1 MRRIGRSPAHLLLA
15 KPHSMISLAHI
26 SDIHLSP
33 LPEVALTDLF
43 GKRIT
48 GYLNWKLKRHGELN
62 TETLIRLVAH
72 MREQNADFT
81 AVTGDLTNLAL
92 PEEVRRAGTWLET
105 LGTSDK
111 IAVCPGNHDAY
122 VPGALEMARETWG
135 PYLEGETLEGSPFPF
150 VRRIG
155 EVAVISCSSAVP
167 TAPFF
172 AIGRFDE
179 KQAARLERMLTILGD
194 AGYFRTVL
202 IHHPPN
208 AELQHPSF
216 GLKGHR
222 LFRQVVAKCGA
233 EMILHGH
240 THRSSIH
247 HIPGRDRE
255 VPVIGVAAASAAQ
268 GGTLD
273 DPARYNLFRIEK
285 TDKGWSCMMR
295 EYGFQRIGTDIVMRM
310 QMRIY

>member
-1 MRRIGRSPAHLLLA
+1 
-15 KPHSMISLAHI
+15 MITLAHI
-26 SDIHLSP
+26 SDVHLSP
-33 LPEVALTDLF
+33 MPDIALRDLF
-43 GKRIT
+43 GKRLT
-48 GYLNWKLKRHGELN
+48 GFLNWKIKRHGELN
-62 TETLIRLVAH
+62 SETLASLVAH
-72 MREQNADFT
+72 MQAQNADFT

-92 PEEVRRAGTWLET
+92 DTEVARAGKWLQA
-105 LGTSDK
+105 LGSPDR

-122 VPGALEMARETWG
+122 VPGALEAAQKDWG
-135 PYLEGETLEGSPFPF
+135 DYLKGETLDGAAFPF
-150 VRRIG
+150 VRRVG
-155 EVAVISCSSAVP
+155 ELAIISCSSAVP
-167 TAPFF
+167 TRPFL

-179 KQAARLERMLTILGD
+179 KQADRLGRMLKAMGD

-216 GLKGHR
+216 GLKGHK
-222 LFRQVVAKCGA
+222 LFRQIIAEHGA
-233 EMILHGH
+233 ELVLHGH

-247 HIPGRDRE
+247 SIPGKNHE

-285 TDKGWSCMMR
+285 SGEGWTCTMR
-295 EYGFQRIGTDIVMRM
+295 EYGFQRLGSDIVMRL

>member
-1 MRRIGRSPAHLLLA
+1 
-15 KPHSMISLAHI
+15 MITLAHI

-33 LPEVALTDLF
+33 MPDIALRDLF
-43 GKRIT
+43 GKRLT
-48 GYLNWKLKRHGELN
+48 GFLNWKIKRHGELN
-62 TETLIRLVAH
+62 SETLASLVAH
-72 MREQNADFT
+72 MQAQNADFT

-92 PEEVRRAGTWLET
+92 ESEIVRAGKWLEA
-105 LGTSDK
+105 LGSPDR

-122 VPGALEMARETWG
+122 VPGALEAAQKDWG
-135 PYLEGETLEGSPFPF
+135 GYLKGETLDGAAFPF
-150 VRRIG
+150 VRRVG
-155 EVAVISCSSAVP
+155 ELAVISCSSAVP
-167 TAPFF
+167 TRPFL
-172 AIGRFDE
+172 AIGRFEE
-179 KQAARLERMLTILGD
+179 KQADRLGRILKAMGD

-222 LFRQVVAKCGA
+222 LFRQVIAEHGA
-233 EMILHGH
+233 ELILHGH

-247 HIPGRDRE
+247 SIPGKNHE
-255 VPVIGVAAASAAQ
+255 VPVVGVAAASAAQ

-285 TDKGWSCMMR
+285 SGEGWTCTMR
-295 EYGFQRIGTDIVMRM
+295 EYGFQRLGSDIVMRL

>member
-1 MRRIGRSPAHLLLA
+1 
-15 KPHSMISLAHI
+15 MITLAHI

-33 LPEVALTDLF
+33 LPDIALGDLL

-48 GYLNWKLKRHGELN
+48 GYLNWKLRRHDELN
-62 TETLIRLVAH
+62 SETLGALVKH
-72 MREQNADFT
+72 LQQQNADFT

-92 PEEVRRAGTWLET
+92 KAEITRAGEWLKA
-105 LGTSDK
+105 LGPSQTTCV
-111 IAVCPGNHDAY
+111 APGNHDAY
-122 VPGALEMARETWG
+122 VAGALETAQEEWG
-135 PYLEGETLEGSPFPF
+135 PYMTGETLDQASFPF
-150 VRRIG
+150 VRRVG
-155 EVAVISCSSAVP
+155 EMAIISCSSAVP
-167 TAPFF
+167 TRPFL
-172 AIGRFDE
+172 AIGRFE
-179 KQAARLERMLTILGD
+179 EQQAERLARMLALLGK
-194 AGYFRTVL
+194 AGYFRVVL

-216 GLKGHR
+216 GLKGNR
-222 LFRQVVAKCGA
+222 IFRRVVAEHGA
-233 EMILHGH
+233 ELILHGH

-247 HIPGRDRE
+247 SISGPGHE

-285 TDKGWSCMMR
+285 SGSSWTCTMR
-295 EYGFQRIGTDIVMRM
+295 EFGYQRLGSDIVMRL

>member
-1 MRRIGRSPAHLLLA
+1 
-15 KPHSMISLAHI
+15 MITLAHI

-33 LPEVALTDLF
+33 LPAVAFGDLF

-48 GYLNWKLKRHGELN
+48 GYLNWKMMRHDALN
-62 TETLIRLVAH
+62 SETLGSLVDH
-72 MREQNADFT
+72 LKQQNADFT

-92 PEEVRRAGTWLET
+92 DAEIARAGQWLED
-105 LGTSDK
+105 LGSSDR
-111 IAVCPGNHDAY
+111 ICVAPGNHDAY
-122 VPGALEMARETWG
+122 VPGALEAAQEQWG
-135 PYLEGETLEGSPFPF
+135 PYMTGETLDRAAFPF
-150 VRRIG
+150 VRRVG
-155 EVAVISCSSAVP
+155 EMAIVSCSSAVP
-167 TAPFF
+167 TRPFL

-179 KQAARLERMLTILGD
+179 AQAERLSRILSILGK
-194 AGYFRTVL
+194 AGYFRVVL

-216 GLKGHR
+216 GLKGNKI
-222 LFRQVVAKCGA
+222 FRRVIAEHGA
-233 EMILHGH
+233 ELILHGH

-247 HIPGRDRE
+247 SISGPGHE
-255 VPVIGVAAASAAQ
+255 VPVIGVAAASAAK

-285 TDKGWSCMMR
+285 SGSSWTCTMR
-295 EYGFQRIGTDIVMRM
+295 EFGFQRLGNDIVMRL

>member
-1 MRRIGRSPAHLLLA
+1 
-15 KPHSMISLAHI
+15 MITLAHI

-33 LPEVALTDLF
+33 MPEVALRDLL
-43 GKRIT
+43 GKRLT
-48 GYLNWKLKRHGELN
+48 GFLNWKLKRHGELN
-62 TETLIRLVAH
+62 SETLARLVAH
-72 MREQNADFT
+72 MQGQNADFT
-81 AVTGDLTNLAL
+81 AVTGDMTNLAL
-92 PEEVRRAGTWLET
+92 DSEVARAGDWLRA
-105 LGTSDK
+105 LGSADR

-122 VPGALEMARETWG
+122 VPGALETAQKDWG
-135 PYLEGETLEGSPFPF
+135 DYLKGETLDGAAFPF
-150 VRRIG
+150 VRRVG
-155 EVAVISCSSAVP
+155 ELAIISCSSAVP
-167 TAPFF
+167 TRPFL

-179 KQAARLERMLTILGD
+179 KQADRLGRILKAMGD

-216 GLKGHR
+216 GLKGHK
-222 LFRQVVAKCGA
+222 LFRQVIADHGA
-233 EMILHGH
+233 ELILHGH

-247 HIPGRDRE
+247 SIPGKNHE
-255 VPVIGVAAASAAQ
+255 VPVVGVAAASAAQ

-285 TDKGWSCMMR
+285 SGEGWTCTMR
-295 EYGFQRIGTDIVMRM
+295 EYGFQRLGSDIVMRL